1 MTPKSHCAN
10 VAADGLTQRLC
21 ILNALMKL
29 EMKYESQAWPI
40 TIFKNNE
47 VHLMLEVGKFCVYEN
62 PCGKNLFLRRK

>member
-29 EMKYESQAWPI
+29 EVKYESQAWPI

-47 VHLMLEVGKFCVYEN
+47 VLYHLTLLPARPKVMKS
-62 PCGKNLFLRRK
+62 